1 MQTGA
6 GLKEKDGGTPNQ
18 FKSAIF
24 FGSPSRKNSDPKT
37 TWTYEEPSSAG
48 FTLKQ
53 TRVGIAYFGRMFQYK
68 FGSVISPPNV
78 DAPQNPQVMCQ
89 LNCGT
94 KSMPFCF
101 SAWAIIS
108 ESSGPMEMD
117 FVRRVSNPKP
127 AYRAS

>member
-1 MQTGA
+1 MCSKRFTILIGISLALCRTVSAEFLQLDQTKNRYNKMQTGA

-78 DAPQNPQVMCQ
+78 
-89 LNCGT
+89 L
-94 KSMPFCF
+94 SL
-101 SAWAIIS
+101 IHI
-108 ESSGPMEMD
+108 
-117 FVRRVSNPKP
+117 
-127 AYRAS
+127 